1 MSVDNIRFSV
11 VIPLYNKEKYIEQ
24 TLRSVLE
31 QSYPFFEVVVVDDGS
46 SDKSVS
52 IVKSIKDSRIRII
65 SQKNGGV
72 AAARNTGIEVSV
84 EEYVAFIDADDYWA
98 VTYLEEMVS
107 LISSYPD
114 SGMYA
119 CRYAEVIEGKQ
130 KSVAI
135 ALNESFKSGYI
146 SYFKLFARTYV
157 SPICSSAVVIPRK
170 SFIKAGV
177 FRVGLKVGEDIDL
190 WLRLAQNGDV
200 IYLNQELAFYNN
212 DQPIDNRLSKKL
224 YSPQESYI
232 FSLDK
237 LYRESSKDG
246 QLLIDGLILRTLRPY
261 YALGLYIREVD
272 RVLKNVNFK
281 NQPLGYR
288 LYYYL
293 PRWMAKSVYLVLR
306 KMRSLLR

>member
-1 MSVDNIRFSV
+1 MSIDNIRFSV
-11 VIPLYNKEKYIEQ
+11 VIPLYNKEKYVEQ

-46 SDKSVS
+46 SDKSIS

-84 EEYVAFIDADDYWA
+84 EEYIAFIDADDYWA

-114 SGMYA
+114 GGMYA

-190 WLRLAQNGDV
+190 WLRLAQNGKV
-200 IYLNQELAFYNN
+200 VYLNQELAFYNN
-212 DQPIDNRLSKKL
+212 DQPIDSRLSRKL
-224 YSPQESYI
+224 YSPRESYI
-232 FSLDK
+232 FSLKNLQKEISRDC
-237 LYRESSKDG
+237 
-246 QLLIDGLILRTLRPY
+246 QLLVDGLILRTLRPY
-261 YALGLYIREVD
+261 YGLGIYREETD
-272 RVLKNVNFK
+272 RVLREINFRD
-281 NQPLGYR
+281 QPFRYR
-288 LYYYL
+288 IYYHL
-293 PRWMAKSVYLVLR
+293 PRWMAKGIYMLL
-306 KMRSLLR
+306 KKTRSFLS